1 VLKVFILFIVFVPA
15 YGSVQISKKALAKL
29 RHPHSTQGGGF
40 STFGSADGGGVDL
53 ELMMGK
59 DSWFIQDRDDAPKS
73 VRYCIETNIEN
84 SNLNLNKIEVIF
96 NRTLEQWFAYIKKHK
111 IENMF
116 QQVPIYVKNYERVDQ
131 CESKTD
137 LRIVYGEPNQTVKE
151 ILNDEEWQ
159 GMKLA
164 HAKAIEDK
172 RNEFEKKAVIWI
184 SGRLNNQSLS
194 DEEVMFEALLK
205 HEFGHS
211 LGVKHTPATLMS
223 NALGIA
229 LLFRGFV
236 TEDHLRFI
244 VSKLEMG
251 GSLVGLTE
259 PERLFGEQES
269 KGSFGFVNDSGQNQ
283 EMFYKLTGEKISKG
297 TKIQSIVK
305 SSSAGSRMKEWVLK
319 SGDKEYS
326 FLITLVP
333 GAKLRVDSMSLALFN
348 FSRQFTQADGE
359 EGHAGA
365 PYPNPEIDLV
375 KIQQNFGKD
384 KVFFGEVLNGVVLEE
399 EFGFDFKQNIEL
411 VENAQLVMKSAFGQ
425 FPLHRVYKIFPSKKE
440 ESAECLNFYCLGVL
454 DK

>member
-1 VLKVFILFIVFVPA
+1 
-15 YGSVQISKKALAKL
+15 
-29 RHPHSTQGGGF
+29 
-40 STFGSADGGGVDL
+40 
-53 ELMMGK
+53 M
-59 DSWFIQDRDDAPKS
+59 
-73 VRYCIETNIEN
+73 
-84 SNLNLNKIEVIF
+84 
-96 NRTLEQWFAYIKKHK
+96 
-111 IENMF
+111 
-116 QQVPIYVKNYERVDQ
+116 
-131 CESKTD
+131 
-137 LRIVYGEPNQTVKE
+137 
-151 ILNDEEWQ
+151 
-159 GMKLA
+159 
-164 HAKAIEDK
+164 
-172 RNEFEKKAVIWI
+172 
-184 SGRLNNQSLS
+184 
-194 DEEVMFEALLK
+194 
-205 HEFGHS
+205 FGHS